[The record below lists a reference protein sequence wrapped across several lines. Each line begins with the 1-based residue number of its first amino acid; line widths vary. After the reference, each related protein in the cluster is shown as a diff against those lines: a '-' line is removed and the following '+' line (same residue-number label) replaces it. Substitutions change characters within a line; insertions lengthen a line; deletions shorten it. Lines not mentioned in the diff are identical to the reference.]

1 MKILIQAMTMGFLV
15 GAMFM
20 AGTKAADWAIPDKPR
35 APLKLQITPDQPP
48 ADQSTDDA
56 AERRMEL

>member
-1 MKILIQAMTMGFLV
+1 MKILIQAMAMGFLV

-35 APLKLQITPDQPP
+35 AALQLELIPEPENTPCTAV
-48 ADQSTDDA
+48 AD
-56 AERRMEL
+56 EIRVEI